1 MILYILIPL
10 PYLTVFFIS
19 LIALMLF
26 GMKTRPAFAA
36 SALFSLALNLSLMFV
51 SGLNSADYSMAAL
64 GFALRLLPY
73 IIAAGV
79 IAMLFNL
86 KAIFTDIDSPKPRR
100 VVFSVM
106 LAAAVVGSG
115 VLFYSYHPRV
125 IVSESDEKYIDRD
138 TLRKQLRPH
147 DPGLITLYIEV
158 KGADSD
164 GYTAEA
170 VYFPWGGSLGVSE
183 YKSADGRVAGEYYD
197 PER

>member
-1 MILYILIPL
+1 MILFILIPL
-10 PYLTVFFIS
+10 PYLAVFFIS
-19 LIALMLF
+19 LIALTLF
-26 GMKTRPAFAA
+26 GMRTRPALAA
-36 SALFSLALNLSLMFV
+36 SALFSLALNLSLTFA

-64 GFALRLLPY
+64 GFAFRLLPY
-73 IIAAGV
+73 IIAAGA
-79 IAMLFNL
+79 IAIIFNM
-86 KAIFTDIDSPKPRR
+86 KAIFTDIDSLKPRR
-100 VVFSVM
+100 IVLSVM
-106 LAAAVVGSG
+106 LSAAVVGSG

-125 IVSESDEKYIDRD
+125 IVSESDEQYIDRD

-183 YKSADGRVAGEYYD
+183 HKSADGRVAGEYYD